1 MSPDHNRA
9 PGSPAF
15 LLQSSPLRTSCTRAF
30 WAVLY
35 SQDPGPGLTP
45 TRWPTVTERP
55 MESAGEPTPLRRLSV
70 DAKMQ
75 AASWKVRMIST
86 TRAWP
91 GVTLVLIWNHDSDNN

>member
-1 MSPDHNRA
+1 M
-9 PGSPAF
+9 
-15 LLQSSPLRTSCTRAF
+15 
-30 WAVLY
+30 
-35 SQDPGPGLTP
+35 
-45 TRWPTVTERP
+45 TERP